1 MTPLR
6 TKYVKEIA
14 ETTSRMML
22 ADLLLLEGA
31 GSNPDPQL
39 KQEVQVRAADALM
52 AALRPSNNFSDAREA
67 LLNAARQLVARL
79 EQLREPQPQ
88 ASQPAHA
95 DITVN

>member
-31 GSNPDPQL
+31 GQTDQ
-39 KQEVQVRAADALM
+39 QEVQSRAADALM

-95 DITVN
+95 DSTLN